1 MDSNFPRNW
10 MWSEALQMLAR
21 AEQLH
26 REAFRPGRAVSS
38 RPAWEPP
45 VDILETE
52 RAVLV
57 IVALP
62 GVNPGAVEVS
72 LDGDELVVSGQRALP
87 PEIRTAVI
95 HRLELPQG
103 LFERRVKLPPGRYSG
118 VTRAAAD
125 GCVIVALQKSGVS
138 VG

>member
-26 REAFRPGRAVSS
+26 RESFRPGRSVSS

-45 VDILETE
+45 VDVLETE

-62 GVNPGAVEVS
+62 GVNPSGVEVS
-72 LDGDELVVSGQRALP
+72 LEGGELVISGQRALP
-87 PEIRTAVI
+87 PEVRTAVI

-118 VTRAAAD
+118 VSRAAAD
-125 GCVIVALQKSGVS
+125 GCVIVALQKSGAS